1 MMRLQKIY
9 EIYLKDLDKDYA
21 LLMLSMFF
29 RRVAQGFLEVT
40 RTIYLALIG
49 FDPISIGIITSVGFG
64 VSVVESTLFGVLSD
78 KYGRKIFLAL
88 GNLMAAIRFLLYAL
102 SKDFWVLTVAQGL
115 GALGEGAGAG
125 QPVVS
130 GYISDRERD
139 GVKRAHIF
147 SLIAIT
153 NALAS
158 SIGSLLAA
166 LPAYLRE
173 ALGFSDVEAHIRL
186 FWTGFLLSAFS
197 LALTALLRDV
207 SGGKKVG
214 ENRKSASS
222 VKEPSALR
230 EIAVYSFIRST
241 DGLAMGF
248 VSSLAPLYF
257 YLRFNASSEDLAPVY
272 ALARFLPIPL
282 YLVAPLLISK
292 LGYVKPLI
300 AVRAASGLCS
310 LLLAIAE
317 NFSAA
322 SLIFILY
329 MVLVEIGMPLRQAFA
344 TEIADE
350 STVGSLVGV
359 SNSIRTLVRSIS
371 PTAVGHFFQVS
382 QFYTPFVIGASL
394 FFFNAAQFHIFY
406 SKRFRRKFV

>member
-1 MMRLQKIY
+1 MRLQKIY

-49 FDPISIGIITSVGFG
+49 FDPISIGVITSVGFG

-102 SKDFWVLTVAQGL
+102 SRDFWVLTVAQGL

-147 SLIAIT
+147 SLVAIT

-207 SGGKKVG
+207 SGGKKMEG
-214 ENRKSASS
+214 SRKSASS

-282 YLVAPLLISK
+282 YLVAPLLISR

-322 SLIFILY
+322 SLMLILY